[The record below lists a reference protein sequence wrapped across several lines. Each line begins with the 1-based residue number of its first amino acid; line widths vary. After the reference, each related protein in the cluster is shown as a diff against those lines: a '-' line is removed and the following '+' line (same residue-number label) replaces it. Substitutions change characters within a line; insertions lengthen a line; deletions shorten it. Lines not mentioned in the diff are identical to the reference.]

1 MPFSILDAL
10 EDVPALLA
18 LVQQVEA
25 GVQALPK
32 PAKASDYTKLAAA
45 VLPSVGA
52 LIDEVQSQIA
62 AGAAPPSSA
71 PPTAPPSA
79 GAAGGPGGKPL
90 K

>member
-1 MPFSILDAL
+1 MPFSVIDAL
-10 EDVPALLA
+10 EDIPVLLT

-25 GVQALPK
+25 GIQGLPK

-52 LIDEVQSQIA
+52 LIDEVQAQIA
-62 AGAAPPSSA
+62 AGTPPSSA
-71 PPTAPPSA
+71 PPSAPPSA